1 MPRLAYHRG
10 RCQPE
15 TRSSAKRVS
24 VGDPAKV
31 CVTRTRSLGG
41 KHEETLDNGALSA
54 LLSGTAMAETVGV
67 SIARFDDNF
76 LTVMRNGM
84 TDYAGTLDGV
94 DLQVEDATD
103 DVAKQLD
110 QINNFIAAGVDA
122 IVVNAVDTS
131 ATQAMTNAADA
142 AGVPLVY
149 VNREPVNVNELPDG
163 QAFVA
168 SNEIES
174 GTLEAFQICRNLR
187 AEGKA
192 GGANGYILMGQL
204 SNQAAVQ
211 RTKDVDDVIGMDM
224 CNFMNI
230 IDRQTAEW
238 SRDKAQ
244 DLMTNWLSSGQDF
257 DFVIANNDEMAIG
270 AIQAMKAQGLDMAT
284 IQVGGVDA
292 TQDALVAMQ
301 AGDLD
306 VTVFQDANGQGAGS
320 VETALKLARG
330 EEVDKKVYIPFK
342 LVTPDNVGDFLDKN

>member
-1 MPRLAYHRG
+1 MKKLLISAGAFGLLA
-10 RCQPE
+10 
-15 TRSSAKRVS
+15 T
-24 VGDPAKV
+24 
-31 CVTRTRSLGG
+31 T
-41 KHEETLDNGALSA
+41 AL
-54 LLSGTAMAETVGV
+54 AETIGV

-84 TDYAGTLDGV
+84 TDYAATLDGV

-110 QINNFIAAGVDA
+110 QINNFIASGVDA
-122 IVVNAVDTS
+122 IIVNAVDTS
-131 ATQAMTNAADA
+131 ATQAMTNAANA

-149 VNREPVNVNELPDG
+149 VNREPINVNELPDG

-187 AEGKA
+187 AAGKA
-192 GGANGYILMGQL
+192 AGAKGYVLMGQL

-211 RTKDVDDVIGMDM
+211 RTKDVDDVVSMDM
-224 CNFMNI
+224 CNFMTI
-230 IDRQTAEW
+230 IDKQTAEW

-244 DLMTNWLSSGQDF
+244 DLMTNWLSSGEEF

-270 AIQAMKAQGLDMAT
+270 AIQAMKASGLDMDI

-306 VTVFQDANGQGAGS
+306 VTVFQDANGQGSGS
-320 VETALKLARG
+320 VKTALKLARG
-330 EEVDKKVYIPFK
+330 EAVDKKVYIPFK
-342 LVTPDNVGDFLDKN
+342 LVTPDNVGEFLSKN

>member
-1 MPRLAYHRG
+1 M
-10 RCQPE
+10 
-15 TRSSAKRVS
+15 KRTLIA
-24 VGDPAKV
+24 VGL
-31 CVTRTRSLGG
+31 T
-41 KHEETLDNGALSA
+41 A
-54 LLSGTAMAETVGV
+54 LLSTTAMAETIGA

-84 TDYAGTLDGV
+84 TEYADTLDGV

-110 QINNFIAAGVDA
+110 QINNFIASGVDA
-122 IVVNAVDTS
+122 IIVNAVDTS
-131 ATQAMTNAADA
+131 ATQAMTNAANE

-174 GTLEAFQICRNLR
+174 GTLEAFQVCRNLR
-187 AEGKA
+187 AAGKA
-192 GGANGYILMGQL
+192 GGAKGYVLMGQL

-211 RTKDVDDVIGMDM
+211 RTKDVEDVVGMDM
-224 CNFMNI
+224 CNFMQI
-230 IDRQTAEW
+230 IDQQTAEW

-244 DLMTNWLSSGQDF
+244 DLMANWLSSGEDF
-257 DFVIANNDEMAIG
+257 DFVLANNDEMAIG
-270 AIQAMKAQGLDMAT
+270 AIQAMKSAGIDMAEV
-284 IQVGGVDA
+284 QVGGVDA

-306 VTVFQDANGQGAGS
+306 VTVFQDANGQGSGS
-320 VETALKLARG
+320 VATALKLARG

-342 LVTPDNVGDFLDKN
+342 LVTPDNVGDFLNQN